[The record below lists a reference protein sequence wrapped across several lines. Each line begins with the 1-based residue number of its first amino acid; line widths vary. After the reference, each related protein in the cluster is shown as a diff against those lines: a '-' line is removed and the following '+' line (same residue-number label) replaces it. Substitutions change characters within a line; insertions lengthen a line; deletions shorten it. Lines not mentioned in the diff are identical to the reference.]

1 MLVLVERLDGD
12 IWVSGGLAGVGLL
25 EVLLLALRG
34 FLEGGLLL
42 VGLVLGIA
50 YGLLGVMLLGR
61 LRVREVH
68 LRLLL
73 LLLLLLLLH
82 VVCCLVLLVRVHSL
96 LIRDLIR
103 HRVLLLWKWLLCL
116 RLLLLLHLLLL
127 VIIMH
132 VVASIRYLDLFLFGS
147 GHRLLLNLFLLSL
160 SRLLLK

>member
-1 MLVLVERLDGD
+1 M
-12 IWVSGGLAGVGLL
+12 
-25 EVLLLALRG
+25 
-34 FLEGGLLL
+34 
-42 VGLVLGIA
+42 
-50 YGLLGVMLLGR
+50 
-61 LRVREVH
+61 H

-73 LLLLLLLLH
+73 LLLLLLLLQ

-96 LIRDLIR
+96 LVRDLIR
-103 HRVLLLWKWLLCL
+103 DRVLLLRWLLYL

-147 GHRLLLNLFLLSL
+147 RHRPLLNLFLLCL